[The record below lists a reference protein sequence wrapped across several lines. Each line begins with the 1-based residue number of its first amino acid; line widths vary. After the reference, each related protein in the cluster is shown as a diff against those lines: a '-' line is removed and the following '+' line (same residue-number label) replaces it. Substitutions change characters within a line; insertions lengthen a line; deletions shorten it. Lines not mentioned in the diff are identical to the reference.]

1 MASAPAL
8 APMNA
13 LDGDLLAIGPSK
25 GIQEMIQDINVLQI
39 PSKFAQMSEN
49 RQQKH
54 IFATQLTKRRSIPW
68 IQFDFKTKDLK
79 LLKLMPNQRL

>member
-13 LDGDLLAIGPSK
+13 LDGDLLAIEPRK
-25 GIQEMIQDINVLQI
+25 GYQGMIQDTNVLQI
-39 PSKFAQMSEN
+39 PPKFAQMSEN

-54 IFATQLTKRRSIPW
+54 IFATQHTKRRSIPW